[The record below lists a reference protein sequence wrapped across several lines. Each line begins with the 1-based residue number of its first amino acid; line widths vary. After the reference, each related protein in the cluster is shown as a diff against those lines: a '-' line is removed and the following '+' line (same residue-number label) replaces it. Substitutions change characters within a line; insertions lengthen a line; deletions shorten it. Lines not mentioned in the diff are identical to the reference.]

1 MTRAD
6 RRGRVNVELGAVILS
21 VTYRVVRDAA
31 VWFLL
36 LRAVNAP
43 EWLYGAGGVL
53 ALLVVLA
60 VINGVKSGTRNFQQS
75 CDRPFLNVGKCW

>member
-6 RRGRVNVELGAVILS
+6 RHGRVNVELVAAILS

-60 VINGVKSGTRNFQQS
+60 VINGVKSGT
-75 CDRPFLNVGKCW
+75 GKQRKSERAV